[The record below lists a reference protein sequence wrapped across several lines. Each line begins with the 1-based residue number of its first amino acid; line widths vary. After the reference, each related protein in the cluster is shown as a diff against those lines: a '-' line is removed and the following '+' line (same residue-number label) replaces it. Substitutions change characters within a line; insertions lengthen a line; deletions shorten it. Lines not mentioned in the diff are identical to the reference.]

1 MTKQRVIRLSE
12 EYRIKRAIFEYFAV
26 ARHSAD
32 PDQVLRHSTR
42 MHEAE
47 ADMYEALIA
56 LRRAKAGVAGFPG

>member
-1 MTKQRVIRLSE
+1 MKKQQVIRLSE

-26 ARHSAD
+26 ACHLSEPGQA
-32 PDQVLRHSTR
+32 LRHSTR

-56 LRRAKAGVAGFPG
+56 LRRAKASVAGFPG